1 MDDFALGVTL
11 DCLYHHYQILNLK
24 PKFLGVRDSDAFYN
38 ALVLFQQGEQCLNT
52 TEGDRHSVRR
62 IC

>member
-24 PKFLGVRDSDAFYN
+24 PKFGVRDSDAVYN
-38 ALVLFQQGEQCLNT
+38 ALVLFQQGECLNT